1 MNPGRNR
8 SGFTLIELIII
19 IIIMGIL
26 AAVAIPRYLDMRR
39 DAANATA
46 KGLLGALRGA
56 NSVVWANRIING
68 NTATYSFNELIAA
81 ADIAGSLTWVPNSD
95 TGIILAVGG
104 ETYTFTINTYGSP
117 PYTIPSI
124 YGPYADW

>member
-1 MNPGRNR
+1 MHPGRNR

-46 KGLLGALRGA
+46 KGVLGALRGA

-68 NTATYSFNELIAA
+68 QTYYVWF
-81 ADIAGSLTWVPNSD
+81 
-95 TGIILAVGG
+95 
-104 ETYTFTINTYGSP
+104 
-117 PYTIPSI
+117 
-124 YGPYADW
+124 

>member
-1 MNPGRNR
+1 MHPGRNR

-68 NTATYSFNELIAA
+68 NESTYSFAELIAA
-81 ADIAGSLTWVPNSD
+81 ADISGSLTWIPNGD
-95 TGIILAVGG
+95 TGIILSVGG
-104 ETYTFTINTYGSP
+104 ETYTFTINTWGRP

>member
-46 KGLLGALRGA
+46 KGVLGALRGA

-68 NTATYSFNELIAA
+68 NTYTYSFPELIAA
-81 ADIAGSLTWVPNSD
+81 ADVSGVTWVLNGD